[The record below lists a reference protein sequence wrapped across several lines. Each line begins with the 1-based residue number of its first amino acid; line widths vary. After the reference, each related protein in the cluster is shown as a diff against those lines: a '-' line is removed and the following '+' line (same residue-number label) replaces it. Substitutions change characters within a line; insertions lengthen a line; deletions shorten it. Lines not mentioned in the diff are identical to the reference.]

1 MSADLP
7 VMLASI
13 SESSPGLSD
22 LGFYPK
28 ILRIFEGDLIVLGIW
43 MKVIGFFQEKSWVK
57 SWEL

>member
-1 MSADLP
+1 MSSDFP
-7 VMLASI
+7 VILASI

-22 LGFYPK
+22 LGVYSK
-28 ILRIFEGDLIVLGIW
+28 ILRIFEGDLIFLGIW